1 MIEGK
6 NVIGFEK
13 LGDSDDA
20 VVAVSPADGSTLA
33 GSFSPATS
41 IEIDLALRKA
51 SQAYLNYKF
60 LSGSKR
66 AAFLEAIGEEIMSLG
81 DELVHRAMAESAL
94 PEGRI
99 VGERGRT
106 VNQLKL
112 FASLIREGSWVEA
125 SIDQAIP
132 DREPLPKSDIRK
144 MLVPIGPVVVFTA
157 SNFPLAFSTA
167 GGDTASALAAGNPVI
182 VKAHESHL
190 GTNELVAGAIAR
202 AAEKTG
208 MPDGVF
214 STLIGSGYELGQKL
228 VTHPGVK
235 AVAFTGSLRGGKA
248 LYDLAAKREEPIP
261 VFAEMG
267 SINPVF
273 LFPEKTARDAEN
285 MAATYAGSITLG
297 VGQFCTNPG
306 LLVGIKSEG
315 LTQFEGSLIEKLRAT
330 PAGCMLNKGI
340 ADTFLKSSTD
350 MLSEAGVSVL
360 KEGNNTTANSINSV
374 LVKVSAEE
382 FLKNP
387 KLHQEVFGPYC
398 LIVECDHRDDM
409 LAVANKL
416 EGQLTATILAV
427 EGELSDNRECL
438 DAITEKVGRVIY
450 NGAPTGVEVCHSM
463 HHGGPFPATTDGRF
477 TSVGTAAIKRFVR
490 PVAFQD
496 LPDSL
501 LPEALKRGNP
511 LGIWRTVDGE
521 QGKA

>member
-6 NVIGFEK
+6 NVIGFERS
-13 LGDSDDA
+13 GEGNDTVIA
-20 VVAVSPADGSTLA
+20 VNPTDGSSLE
-33 GSFSPATS
+33 GNFSPATS
-41 IEIDLALRKA
+41 VEIDLAINKA
-51 SQAYLNYKF
+51 KAAYSKYRT
-60 LSGSKR
+60 LSGNQR
-66 AAFLEAIGEEIMSLG
+66 ADFLDAIGNEIMNLG
-81 DELVHRAMAESAL
+81 DELVQRAMAESAL

-106 VNQLKL
+106 VNQLKS
-112 FASLIREGSWVEA
+112 FADLIREGSWVEA

-132 DREPLPKSDIRK
+132 DRQPLPKSDIRK

-214 STLIGSGYELGQKL
+214 STLIGQGYELGQKL
-228 VTHPGVK
+228 VAHPDVK

-248 LYDLAAKREEPIP
+248 LYDLASKREEPIP

-273 LFPEKTARDAEN
+273 LFPEKTSRDFVQL
-285 MAATYAGSITLG
+285 AATYAGSITLG

-315 LTQFEGSLIEKLRAT
+315 LTQFQDSLAKKLNDA
-330 PAGCMLNKGI
+330 ASGCMLNEGI
-340 ADTFLKSSTD
+340 SKTFLKSSTEI
-350 MLSEAGVSVL
+350 LSEAGISAL
-360 KEGNNTTANSINSV
+360 KAGNSEGSTIDSV
-374 LVKVSAEE
+374 LVKVSASE
-382 FLKNP
+382 FLKNS
-387 KLHQEVFGPYC
+387 KLHEEVFGPYS
-398 LIVECDHRDDM
+398 LVVECDNADEM
-409 LAVANKL
+409 LAVAQNL
-416 EGQLTATILAV
+416 EGQLTATILAD
-427 EGELSDNRECL
+427 EDELNENRATL
-438 DAITEKVGRVIY
+438 DAITERVGRVIY

-463 HHGGPFPATTDGRF
+463 HHGGPFPASTDGRF
-477 TSVGTAAIKRFVR
+477 TSVGTSAIKRFVR
-490 PVAFQD
+490 PVAYQD

-501 LPEALKRGNP
+501 LPEELKRTNP
-511 LGIWRTVDGE
+511 IGIWRHTDGDW
-521 QGKA
+521 GKA